1 MSPPHGEIVASE
13 EADGSHRAVVALPPQ
28 DMKIEA
34 LEFSKVQFFTLAD
47 GKHGA
52 ISGFDGLLPMG
63 SSAASSSARAN
74 TLQFLSRGNARRSW
88 FRVDGRLSGQSP
100 IRK

>member
-1 MSPPHGEIVASE
+1 M
-13 EADGSHRAVVALPPQ
+13 
-28 DMKIEA
+28 EA

-63 SSAASSSARAN
+63 
-74 TLQFLSRGNARRSW
+74 LFRRV
-88 FRVDGRLSGQSP
+88 FICQSEHFAILEP
-100 IRK
+100 Q

>member
-28 DMKIEA
+28 DMKMEA
-34 LEFSKVQFFTLAD
+34 LEFSKVQSFTLAD

-63 SSAASSSARAN
+63 
-74 TLQFLSRGNARRSW
+74 LFRRV
-88 FRVDGRLSGQSP
+88 FICQSEHFAILEP
-100 IRK
+100 R